1 MKFLDDFVDYHKD
14 FTSCP
19 ETFVRWSGIY
29 ALSCVANW
37 NHVYKI
43 GNWNCR
49 PHLWILLCGDPS
61 TKKSTA
67 LFSARSLIS
76 KIDTGILNEGLVA
89 EQHYSHASFIVE
101 MSENPHRCFFY
112 DEAETFFKM
121 IDEKYNGSFRSDL
134 MQLHGDK
141 VIGKKVRGV
150 EGKGE
155 IFRTEKVP
163 GVNGYVGPYVGPYVC
178 WGAAT
183 TPAQIN
189 RHLRGLTDEVDSG
202 FFPRMLL
209 VPQTETTQVIPRPP
223 PHDSVKF
230 DALRRTLQHLFNSPS
245 RDYAYSKSAGAIYDA
260 WHLRMRAKMAI
271 ADPILQPFYMKMI
284 EIHCHQVALLSAFAR
299 ESSTI
304 DDEDVSFAMTMLL
317 KVEKGWPQLIS
328 KFTASKSQKE
338 EDRILNYV
346 RDHSPCTPTQIIRAL
361 RMDGDIIQKKLW
373 TAEKNGFLSIEIKKT
388 ATRTGKVITWLEN
401 NP

>member
-1 MKFLDDFVDYHKD
+1 MKFLDEFVDYHKD

-37 NHVYKI
+37 NHVYRT

-49 PHLWILLCGDPS
+49 PHLWILLCGEPS

-76 KIDTGILNEGLVA
+76 KIETRIPNVSLVA

-101 MSENPHRCFFY
+101 MAENPHRCFFY

-163 GVNGYVGPYVGPYVC
+163 GINGYIGPYLGPYVC

-209 VPQTETTQVIPRPP
+209 IPQIETTKVIPRPP
-223 PHDSVKF
+223 PHDPLKF
-230 DALRRTLQHLFNSPS
+230 EALLKKLQALFDSPNC
-245 RDYAYSKSAGAIYDA
+245 DYAYSKSAGAIYDA
-260 WHLRMRAKMAI
+260 WHLRMSAKLPI
-271 ADPILQPFYMKMI
+271 VDPMLQPFYMKMI
-284 EIHCHQVALLSAFAR
+284 EIHCHQIALLSAFER
-299 ESSTI
+299 QSSTI
-304 DDEDVSFAMTMLL
+304 EDDDVSFAMTMLL
-317 KVEKGWPQLIS
+317 KVEKGWPSLIG
-328 KFTASKSQKE
+328 KFTESKSQKE
-338 EDRILNYV
+338 EARILNYV
-346 RDHSPCTPTQIIRAL
+346 KTNSPCTPTQIIRAL
-361 RMDGDIIQKKLW
+361 RMDGDVIQKKLAI
-373 TAEKNGFLSIEIKKT
+373 AEKNGILSIT
-388 ATRTGKVITWLEN
+388 AKPSTTKPGKIVTWLLQD
-401 NP
+401 

>member
-19 ETFVRWSGIY
+19 ETFVRWSGLY

-37 NHVYKI
+37 NHVYRT

-49 PHLWILLCGDPS
+49 PHLWILLCGEPS

-76 KIDTGILNEGLVA
+76 KIDTRLPNISLVA

-101 MSENPHRCFFY
+101 MGENPHRCFFY

-163 GVNGYVGPYVGPYVC
+163 GVNGHIGPYLGPYVC

-202 FFPRMLL
+202 FFPRILL
-209 VPQTETTQVIPRPP
+209 IPQIEVTRVIPRPP
-223 PHDSVKF
+223 PHDPAKF
-230 DALRRTLQHLFNSPS
+230 EALLTTLQRLFDSQTC
-245 RDYAYSKSAGAIYDA
+245 DYAYSKSAGDIYDA
-260 WHLRMRAKMAI
+260 WHLRMTAKMHTVDAM
-271 ADPILQPFYMKMI
+271 LQPFYMKMI
-284 EIHCHQVALLSAFAR
+284 EIHCHQIALLSAFER
-299 ESSTI
+299 QSNII
-304 DDEDVSFAMTMLL
+304 DDQDVSFAMNMLL
-317 KVEKGWPQLIS
+317 KVERGWPSLIG
-328 KFTASKSQKE
+328 KFTESKSQKE
-338 EDRILNYV
+338 ESRILNYIKNN
-346 RDHSPCTPTQIIRAL
+346 SPCTPTQIIRAL
-361 RMDGDIIQKKLW
+361 RMDGDVIQKKLAI
-373 TAEKNGFLSIEIKKT
+373 AEKNGIISIETKKT
-388 ATRTGKVITWLEN
+388 STRTGKVVTWLLQD
-401 NP
+401 